1 MLTTLYLFLVAPI
14 IVFLL
19 NLLAAARIW
28 RHSVLGALC
37 VIFFSPLAG
46 LWALIRY
53 WNEPE
58 VRVRVPLLASLLI
71 FGVWIGVFAH
81 GVSEGTAEL
90 ARHRNMPHESD
101 AQVQARI
108 AADLSRLPMKGGRVE
123 LAKDKADIDVPS
135 HFRFA
140 RRAVIMA
147 LYAKYGTLIDKTTAG
162 WMVHESVDLADDDAW
177 LVEIDWNPVGYV
189 EEGSFVTLSSESLLA
204 RDQENDRLI
213 NTKQGMDPA
222 EHRIVRYAEDPQ
234 MISDQ
239 HTVTWVEEF
248 TDSEKEEHRLDC
260 YAVKLGRGGYFMYAM
275 TDVAKT
281 RQELCLRAVRLA
293 AARTALASGQ
303 GYGDHSSFFDHKS
316 KFDLAAIV
324 TGANLLK

>member
-14 IVFLL
+14 LVFLL

-28 RHSVLGALC
+28 RFSVLGALC

-58 VRVRVPLLASLLI
+58 ARVRVPLLASLLI
-71 FGVWIGVFAH
+71 FGAWFGVFAH
-81 GVSEGTAEL
+81 GVSEGSAEL
-90 ARHRNMPHESD
+90 VRHRNMPHESD

-108 AADLSRLPMKGGRVE
+108 AADLSKLPMKTGRVE
-123 LAKDKADIDVPS
+123 LAKGKADIDVPS

-140 RRAVIMA
+140 PRTVIMA

-189 EEGSFVTLSSESLLA
+189 DEGSFVTLSSESLFEKG
-204 RDQENDRLI
+204 RDNDRLI
-213 NTKQGMDPA
+213 STKQGMDPD
-222 EHRIVRYAEDPQ
+222 EHRILRYAEEPRLL
-234 MISDQ
+234 SDQ

-248 TDSEKEEHRLDC
+248 ADGQSEDHRLDC

-275 TDVAKT
+275 TDVAKS

-303 GYGDHSSFFDHKS
+303 AYGDHSSFFDHKA
-316 KFDLAAIV
+316 KFNLAAIV